1 MRVFW
6 TETAEKHLDAIY
18 SYISLDS
25 PEYAKQV
32 IDRITRRS
40 IQIAD
45 FPLSGRKVPEYEM
58 ELIREVFEGLYR
70 IIYFVKPDKID
81 ILAVIHTRQNI

>member
-1 MRVFW
+1 MKVFW
-6 TETAEKHLDAIY
+6 TETAENHLDAIY

-25 PEYAKQV
+25 PEYAKQI

-58 ELIREVFEGLYR
+58 EQIREVFEGLYR